1 MDPEFSR
8 ILARVVIIGGA
19 IGVIGAGVLF
29 FAFRAFRGRESFR
42 AIVLVAA
49 LLGFVFLCCV
59 ILLRFSLIK

>member
-1 MDPEFSR
+1 MDPEFTR
-8 ILARVVIIGGA
+8 VLTRVVIIGGA
-19 IGVIGAGVLF
+19 IGVIGAAVLF
-29 FAFRAFRGRESFR
+29 LAFRAFRGRESFR